1 MAFTTTDGDTSGAS
15 AMRVEQGREL
25 LGLKAIYAYLG
36 KSENTVRRLIREQG
50 LPAAKIG
57 GEWQSNERL
66 IREWRIAILNAHI
79 NSIG

>member
-1 MAFTTTDGDTSGAS
+1 MAFTTTDGDASGAS

-25 LGLKAIYAYLG
+25 LGLKAICIYLG

-57 GEWQSNERL
+57 GEWQSNTRL
-66 IREWRIAILNAHI
+66 IQDWRLKQFLH
-79 NSIG
+79 